1 MFINIHSADFSV
13 DYGVSDR
20 SRITLTLPFSGGTH
34 SRLYADGMR
43 HKVSASGFGDVTV
56 IANRWMRRNVE
67 LGIGIKSA
75 TGRNDVTSD
84 YFLAGGQTR
93 FFVDQSI
100 QLGDGGWGVIV
111 QGRAFHEVFHNS
123 YAYASGSYLI
133 SPRNQTGVV
142 QGQSGPY
149 SRVRVS
155 VPDVY
160 NARAGLSYVSSNAV
174 LSLGGRVDG
183 IPMRDLI
190 GRSDG
195 FRRPATIGYVEP
207 ALSVTRGRGTY
218 SISAPVRVYAD
229 FRRSNVDRRLG
240 FSGGGDLAR
249 SLFFASYQHRF

>member
-1 MFINIHSADFSV
+1 MVRSAPLLFYV
-13 DYGVSDR
+13 GA
-20 SRITLTLPFSGGTH
+20 IALLTL
-34 SRLYADGMR
+34 A
-43 HKVSASGFGDVTV
+43 
-56 IANRWMRRNVE
+56 
-67 LGIGIKSA
+67 A
-75 TGRNDVTSD
+75 TGELLAQASLRGARIWQLWLIALPLLLGYGPHGGEGYAGRRSVSTARDPAKRGRI
-84 YFLAGGQTR
+84 LAGGQTR

-160 NARAGLSYVSSNAV
+160 NARAGLSYVASNVV

-218 SISAPVRVYAD
+218 TINDLAD
-229 FRRSNVDRRLG
+229 FHELMAEEAEYRRRRRVLEERD
-240 FSGGGDLAR
+240 S
-249 SLFFASYQHRF
+249 